1 MVEAPPDIVGSRKDA
16 RAKALVWGAVIIF
29 IVAAIIRQPLLAL
42 LAVAVILV
50 VAIVFLW
57 RRHGL
62 RGVSYRRSFSRS
74 RAFPGEE
81 VLLEITV
88 ENAKLL
94 PLPWLEVQDDF
105 PDALDYPDL
114 TLEPSPKPQTII
126 FKTFFSAKPYERVR
140 RRYRVIC
147 TRRGYHGFGPVYVN
161 TGDMFG
167 FATRNETL
175 EEIDHLIVYPK
186 VVPVTEFGLPAK
198 QPFGDEKPV
207 RPLLEDP
214 LRFAGVRPYI
224 PGDSPRRVHWRASA
238 RTGELQSK
246 HYERSATPTLAIF
259 LDVNTFEHFWQG
271 LDPEALEKAI
281 SAAASLAAYGLEER
295 RQVGLFV
302 NAPLAV
308 GARSIRIPPSRHPA
322 QLGRILDALALL
334 IPYTGNRLENLIST
348 EARRLPWG
356 ATLVVVTGYVTTA
369 LEDTLASL
377 HRNGH
382 AITLLSFGGDVPDMP
397 SRPGFRI
404 YTPALPG
411 GQSGSTE
418 TSQNGSGEGKE
429 ATVAGLADLV
439 EVGLA

>member
-1 MVEAPPDIVGSRKDA
+1 MVEAPPDILGSRKSA
-16 RAKALVWGAVIIF
+16 RAQALVWGAVIIF
-29 IVAAIIRQPLLAL
+29 IIAAIIRQPLLAL
-42 LAVAVILV
+42 LAVAVVLV
-50 VAIVFLW
+50 VGIVFLW
-57 RRHGL
+57 RRYGL

-105 PDALDYPDL
+105 PDALEYPDL
-114 TLEPSPKPQTII
+114 TLEPSPKPKTHI
-126 FKTFFSAKPYERVR
+126 FKTFFSARPYERVR
-140 RRYRVIC
+140 RRYRVVC
-147 TRRGYHGFGPVYVN
+147 TRRGYHSFGPVYVN

-167 FATRNETL
+167 FATRNETV
-175 EEIDHLIVYPK
+175 EQIDHLIVYPK

-214 LRFAGVRPYI
+214 LRFAGVRPYV

-238 RTGELQSK
+238 RTSELQSK

-295 RQVGLFV
+295 RQVGLFA
-302 NAPLAV
+302 NAPLAA
-308 GARSIRIPPSRHPA
+308 GARSIRILPSRHPA

-334 IPYTGNRLENLIST
+334 IPYTGNRVENLISS

-369 LEDTLASL
+369 LEETLATL

-411 GQSGSTE
+411 GQPSE
-418 TSQNGSGEGKE
+418 ADGEARTGKE